1 MATGLLTTSCDT
13 DNVAELYNAQQEN
26 VAMQTATIALKQSEA
41 DGEYSVQVVRSKTQG
56 EYTAA
61 YNFKGDDVFTDEGH
75 GSVTFADGQ
84 GTAVIKVKAQNM
96 DFGNTYSFTVELA
109 DDVKATTDTTI
120 HHSGTTGNVY
130 ATTLSVT
137 RDYEW
142 EELGTGKLT
151 SESMGDDS
159 GNPSTWEVQVLKA
172 KGYDVYK
179 AVDCYEKGYDV
190 MFKVNSDNTV
200 TVPQQKAWTY
210 TGHGPVAVV
219 GTGTKTGNVLD
230 CKLHHIVLSLNH
242 DLGAYS
248 EILTLPEK

>member
-1 MATGLLTTSCDT
+1 MRQIVLVALCILTLASTARDRLYIEDITIEAGQTIFVINLTAQNMELGEEYECALNLSEEDIATADEILN
-13 DNVAELYNAQQEN
+13 NV
-26 VAMQTATIALKQSEA
+26 IC
-41 DGEYSVQVVRSKTQG
+41 KT
-56 EYTAA
+56 
-61 YNFKGDDVFTDEGH
+61 
-75 GSVTFADGQ
+75 
-84 GTAVIKVKAQNM
+84 VIKVK
-96 DFGNTYSFTVELA
+96 
-109 DDVKATTDTTI
+109 
-120 HHSGTTGNVY
+120 
-130 ATTLSVT
+130 

-142 EELGTGKLT
+142 EEMGTGKLT